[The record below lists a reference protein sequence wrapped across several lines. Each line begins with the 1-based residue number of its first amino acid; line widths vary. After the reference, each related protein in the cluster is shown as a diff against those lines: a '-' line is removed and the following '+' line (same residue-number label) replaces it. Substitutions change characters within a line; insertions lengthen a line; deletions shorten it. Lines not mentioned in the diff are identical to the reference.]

1 MSKKLLLAMLTA
13 AAVAMAAPTMA
24 SATDV
29 PDLPSGVDQAY
40 LADGNGDPQNG
51 TLDLTGQLV
60 LSGAL
65 TVTCDYDVS
74 IDYFDD
80 GTTAVTQFDASNC
93 VASLPT
99 CAVSVSATDL
109 DWGDRFGFNTDTD
122 EYEDHINVAFNV
134 TLSGG
139 SCPVSGT
146 FTHHGRWWPKI
157 RITGLLI
164 ELVWTFGSS
173 GSVTSAFGTATT
185 SGTLTGAIPSGYQL
199 IR

>member
-1 MSKKLLLAMLTA
+1 MYRKFLLATLTA
-13 AAVAMAAPTMA
+13 AALALTAPAMA

-29 PDLPSGVDQAY
+29 PDLPTGVDQAY

-80 GTTAVTQFDASNC
+80 GTTAVTQFAASNC
-93 VASLPT
+93 
-99 CAVSVSATDL
+99 AVTSFPSCVVSITATNL
-109 DWGDRFGFNTDTD
+109 DWGDRFGFNTSTD

-134 TLSGG
+134 TLGAG
-139 SCPVSGT
+139 CPVSGT
-146 FTHHGRWWPKI
+146 FAHHGRWWPKL
-157 RITGLLI
+157 RITGFFI
-164 ELVWTFGSS
+164 ELVWTFGGS
-173 GSVTSAFGTATT
+173 GSVTSPLGTATT
-185 SGTLTGAIPSGYQL
+185 SGTLTGSIPSGYQL
-199 IR
+199 IH